1 MFYWTP
7 SISVIEG
14 DLFVSSGII
23 ASPFVS
29 SRFVAVCCFILYYL
43 PSVSLAPESADK
55 KVSSSFV
62 PSRSSYLIEFYEE
75 PNSPRSV
82 SANIAVSKSSSSSS
96 LCILEVNVL
105 CCNRFSRS
113 SLISLFISSK

>member
-1 MFYWTP
+1 M
-7 SISVIEG
+7 IEG
-14 DLFVSSGII
+14 DLLVSSGMI

-29 SRFVAVCCFILYYL
+29 SWLDAIYFLIFGYL

-55 KVSSSFV
+55 KVSSSLV

-82 SANIAVSKSSSSSS
+82 SAKIAVSKSSSSSS

-113 SLISLFISSK
+113 SLISLLISSR